1 MQRKGKSHKAAMGS
15 DGRVALGEIIDFMN
29 ECAGVLELEGDEK
42 SAFYFEQ
49 IAEFLT
55 ENPYKGLK
63 EHAGRVLGL

>member
-1 MQRKGKSHKAAMGS
+1 
-15 DGRVALGEIIDFMN
+15 LGEIIDFMN